1 MPPWLKIS
9 PQSLGLLVK
18 PYVGL
23 FTAMPS
29 GRTPSCTGVLA
40 AWLSNTVRP
49 SARQK
54 IGTGT
59 RRNARRSLG
68 NGLALAM
75 PMSPCKE
82 AQVTE
87 EPSLNEDSDEEIIG
101 PFKNAEPFKCVRRL
115 G

>member
-1 MPPWLKIS
+1 
-9 PQSLGLLVK
+9 
-18 PYVGL
+18 
-23 FTAMPS
+23 MPS

-49 SARQK
+49 VARAF
-54 IGTGT
+54 IGNGT
-59 RRNARRSLG
+59 RRNASQSLG
-68 NGLALAM
+68 NGSALAM

-87 EPSLNEDSDEEIIG
+87 EPSLDEDSDEEILG
-101 PFKNAEPFKCVRRL
+101 PFKNAEPFKRVRRL

>member
-1 MPPWLKIS
+1 MPPWLKVS
-9 PQSLGLLVK
+9 PQSLGPFVK
-18 PYVGL
+18 TDVGVL
-23 FTAMPS
+23 TAMPS
-29 GRTPSCTGVLA
+29 GRTPSCIGVVA
-40 AWLSNTVRP
+40 AWVSNTVRP
-49 SARQK
+49 IARK
-54 IGTGT
+54 MIGAGT
-59 RRNARRSLG
+59 RRNASLG
-68 NGLALAM
+68 NGFALAM